1 MKNTIIYI
9 SLLIFFSS
17 LCSCS
22 LKEAY
27 TPISTEGT
35 IEFIPRLTNFNN
47 VNVST
52 KADDGIETYIHN
64 AYLLLFSPQDKSL
77 LSLTEI
83 NTEGDAY
90 SQRIATNIL
99 TSKGLNSV
107 IACYIANV
115 PQTFVGGISNIDDL
129 STAVVNLQYLD
140 TSIGVPILDN
150 VPCIPMFGKEVIN
163 NITPGQAFE
172 VQVTR
177 LFAKVTL
184 DIKLDLKDIGTLG
197 RQRNTYFELASLK
210 LCDLPQK
217 VFLCTPDGAPDEVE
231 TIWDGDSY
239 LEEITEAVN
248 QQKIYNQA
256 ASGFG
261 ISKEYS
267 ISCYVPEYF
276 LLPLSQV
283 DSGLNTDQYGD
294 QKYKPNLRGNKKAAY
309 IKLIG
314 RLVQPEGDPVGLEY
328 DIYLGDN
335 STTSFTLERNKHYI
349 NNITITGLDN
359 VEIDN
364 RVTVTEGQD
373 FINIYGQVANC
384 YAISDVGDYTIKA
397 YKGAFKYNQLKT
409 APKCTGTSVEIIAQD
424 INGVTFGNPTT
435 PFVVE
440 EEEGIKAIRFT
451 VSEISEDCNIIIAIM
466 KDGVVEWSWHLWFI
480 KGLSYNNQ
488 GFFELT
494 TQAMPGN
501 TGYMLDRNLGVV
513 TGSGFNKDWIA
524 GAETGFYYKYGEHTP
539 YLDTDGDGTY
549 TQCGGGSIDGSLP
562 TWDTPEKSV
571 TDPCP
576 PGYRVPDVSI
586 WDNPSGQHGG
596 IVTAFK
602 YSNSGSADI
611 YYPYSGCVNAN
622 MILEKSDFNEPQ
634 EDNLEVS
641 LIPKNQSPWTGLNTF
656 QDPRTSVPYKDITV
670 KYNRLDSNVSGWLS
684 GKNSSGN
691 NALYYGYIESGHEII
706 ECSFTKGTWDVSGG
720 IFSRKYTA
728 NYTNPSTITIK
739 NTVKEDGTIYTA
751 DQALRD
757 SESELY
763 ERINKLIQA
772 EYTQKDWWDIFGII
786 ALYNKNAFVEPKQ
799 MTKDYGYQVR
809 CVKE

>member
-115 PQTFVGGISNIDDL
+115 PQTFVGGISSIDDL

-294 QKYKPNLRGNKKAAY
+294 QKYKPNLRGDKKAAY

-424 INGVTFGNPTT
+424 INGVTFENPTT

-440 EEEGIKAIRFT
+440 DEEGIKAIRFT

-524 GAETGFYYKYGEHTP
+524 GAETGFYYRYGHRAPYFEPELIGNEKKY
-539 YLDTDGDGTY
+539 YRLNDADY
-549 TQCGGGSIDGSLP
+549 SS
-562 TWDTPEKSV
+562 WDVEGKAPS
-571 TDPCP
+571 DPCP
-576 PGYRVPDVSI
+576 PGYKVPSKKVWPEQVENVAVRHD
-586 WDNPSGQHGG
+586 PF
-596 IVTAFK
+596 T
-602 YSNSGSADI
+602 NSLIYTTGI
-611 YYPYSGCVNAN
+611 YYPYSGFIGSN
-622 MILEKSDFNEPQ
+622 NERQ
-634 EDNLEVS
+634 EDDTSNGKEQPPLS
-641 LIPKNQSPWTGLNTF
+641 NIKIPDNQDNTRINRVTSKPNY
-656 QDPRTSVPYKDITV
+656 DPIICSSINYKTIDIDKAGYLLTA
-670 KYNRLDSNVSGWLS
+670 
-684 GKNSSGN
+684 SSGSEG
-691 NALYYGYIESGHEII
+691 LLKYYY
-706 ECSFTKGTWDVSGG
+706 
-720 IFSRKYTA
+720 
-728 NYTNPSTITIK
+728 
-739 NTVKEDGTIYTA
+739 KEDGFELIKCTYIQGTWQEKPSFLGTYYVANYSNEQKNNSYTKTGEELKA
-751 DQALRD
+751 ENPDLYKAIMEGIKDETNGGFLGGIWD
-757 SESELY
+757 SITGFFETTA
-763 ERINKLIQA
+763 KPG
-772 EYTQKDWWDIFGII
+772 WDTV
-786 ALYNKNAFVEPKQ
+786 ND
-799 MTKDYGYQVR
+799 MYGYQVR